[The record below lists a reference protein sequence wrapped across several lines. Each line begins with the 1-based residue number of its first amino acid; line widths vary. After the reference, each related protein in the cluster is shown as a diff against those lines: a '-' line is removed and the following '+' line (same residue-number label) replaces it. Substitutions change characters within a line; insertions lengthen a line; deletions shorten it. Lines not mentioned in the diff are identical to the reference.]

1 MMLKSRERTLNLI
14 TGVLRMDRETAAET
28 YKLVESNFND
38 TGIPSP
44 EGKATIVKAI
54 KAEGRFTDRNVSFEE
69 IAEPRFAIEV
79 AKELGYKVP

>member
-1 MMLKSRERTLNLI
+1 MLKSRQRTLDLI
-14 TGVLRMDRETAAET
+14 TRVLKMDNETAADT

-44 EGKATIVKAI
+44 EGMANIVKAI
-54 KAEGRFTDRNVSFEE
+54 KAEGRFTDRNVAFEE
-69 IAEPRFAIEV
+69 VADPRFAIEV